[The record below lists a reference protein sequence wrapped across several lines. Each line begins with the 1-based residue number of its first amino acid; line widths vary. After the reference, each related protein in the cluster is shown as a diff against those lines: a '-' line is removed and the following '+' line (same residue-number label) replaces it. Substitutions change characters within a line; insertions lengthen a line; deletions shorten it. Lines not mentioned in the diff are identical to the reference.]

1 MPDLGLDQPL
11 PGELILLADAARLKD
26 DEVAIFTEE
35 VGRLEQSIP
44 LGLAVNNLLT
54 YLHTRLKLP
63 LHHLQGGVGHV
74 EGGVLLGVGGGDDGH
89 HVEPVR
95 HIVARVPDG
104 EAEAEVLGLLEEDGL
119 RPLTLEEHEEELLQE
134 GGGRGVRVELSHP
147 GHGGEYFAVKWND

>member
-1 MPDLGLDQPL
+1 MHDRIAKS
-11 PGELILLADAARLKD
+11 ELHANQMFAQQREQSGAQESNLERNLYAQA
-26 DEVAIFTEE
+26 EE

-74 EGGVLLGVGGGDDGH
+74 EGGVLLGVGGRDDRH

-95 HIVARVPDG
+95 HVVARVPHR
-104 EAEAEVLGLLEEDGL
+104 EPQPEILGFLKIKYCSDYPQMSSIGL
-119 RPLTLEEHEEELLQE
+119 P
-134 GGGRGVRVELSHP
+134 
-147 GHGGEYFAVKWND
+147 